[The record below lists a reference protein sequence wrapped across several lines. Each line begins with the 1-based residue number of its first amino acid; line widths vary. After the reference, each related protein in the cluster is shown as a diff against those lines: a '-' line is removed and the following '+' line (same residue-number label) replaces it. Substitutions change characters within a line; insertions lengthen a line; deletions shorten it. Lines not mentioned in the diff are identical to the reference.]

1 MSGETYVSELTRY
14 PCLFTL
20 PIARFAGRREGETV
34 GFVSDFL
41 ASGSVFGEGKGR
53 VGSGCGRIGRE
64 GCGKD

>member
-1 MSGETYVSELTRY
+1 MPFHTTYCAFCGKKRGGNGWV
-14 PCLFTL
+14 CF
-20 PIARFAGRREGETV
+20 RFFG
-34 GFVSDFL
+34 SSFL